1 MKKTIEI
8 KQNADALVIPAEIVS
23 RTSLLEAGDIDAYG
37 TNAALL
43 LLGQEMTPMEIVQA
57 ADMLHNAVRGLCDR
71 LKNICQAVQDCSIH
85 VEYAP
90 DGVHISLSKALL
102 ESAGFCMNTLLDI
115 DIDDGEL
122 YIHQA
127 CEEDEE
133 NEGEEDD
140 PLEQAP
146 DFLLNIMEDRGVSL
160 DTLGYVLQMEEKFR
174 E

>member
-1 MKKTIEI
+1 M
-8 KQNADALVIPAEIVS
+8 
-23 RTSLLEAGDIDAYG
+23 
-37 TNAALL
+37 
-43 LLGQEMTPMEIVQA
+43 
-57 ADMLHNAVRGLCDR
+57 
-71 LKNICQAVQDCSIH
+71 
-85 VEYAP
+85 